1 MTAVTSLAWHD
12 CAGADAL
19 ADAVAARVHA
29 ALADALAARPAASLA
44 VSGGSTPRLY
54 FPRIAASALDW
65 PRVSVTLVDDRWVDA
80 ADDASN
86 EKLVRDFLL
95 QGPAARARF
104 VGLKT
109 AAPTPHAGAAAAAA
123 ALAALPHPYD
133 AVILGM
139 GDDGHIASL
148 FPTAPELGAGLA
160 PDSTARCIGVTQPAY
175 ARPAVPRISMT
186 LAELLDARLVVLAIQ
201 GASKRAAL
209 DAALAHGDAMRAP
222 VAALAARAASRLE
235 IYWAP

>member
-1 MTAVTSLAWHD
+1 MSALTSLAWQD
-12 CAGADAL
+12 CANADAL
-19 ADAVAARVHA
+19 ADAVAARVEQ
-29 ALADALAARPAASLA
+29 ALARALAERATASLV

-54 FPRIAASALDW
+54 FPRIAACALDW
-65 PRVSVTLVDDRWVDA
+65 RRVAVTLADDRWVDA

-95 QGPAARARF
+95 QGPAAGARF

-109 AAPTPHAGAAAAAA
+109 AAATPHAGAGAAAAGLA
-123 ALAALPHPYD
+123 ALAHPYD

-148 FPTAPELGAGLA
+148 FPTAPELGAGLDPA
-160 PDSTARCIGVTQPAY
+160 STTRCIGVTQPAY
-175 ARPAVPRISMT
+175 ARPPVARISMT

-201 GASKRAAL
+201 GESKRAAL
-209 DAALAHGDAMRAP
+209 EAALAHGDAMRAP
-222 VAALAARAASRLE
+222 VAALAARAGDRLE
-235 IYWAP
+235 ILWAP